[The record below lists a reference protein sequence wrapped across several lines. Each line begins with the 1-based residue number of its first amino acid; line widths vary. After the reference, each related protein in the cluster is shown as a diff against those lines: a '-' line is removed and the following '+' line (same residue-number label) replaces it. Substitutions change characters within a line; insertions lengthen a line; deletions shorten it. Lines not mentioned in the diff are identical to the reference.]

1 MSRFMS
7 LFMFMHVHAHEYV
20 YFHIYISPFH
30 YNVSNGYTNVS
41 LVFSHSAEII
51 GIYKPGYHVLSGE
64 EMDALQ
70 PHEIDNV
77 IEKVSCQLIQMN
89 YARF

>member
-7 LFMFMHVHAHEYV
+7 LFMSVHVHGHEYV
-20 YFHIYISPFH
+20 YFHIYMSPFH
-30 YNVSNGYTNVS
+30 YNSSNGYSNFS
-41 LVFSHSAEII
+41 LIFSLSAEII

-77 IEKVSCQLIQMN
+77 IEKVSGQLIQIN